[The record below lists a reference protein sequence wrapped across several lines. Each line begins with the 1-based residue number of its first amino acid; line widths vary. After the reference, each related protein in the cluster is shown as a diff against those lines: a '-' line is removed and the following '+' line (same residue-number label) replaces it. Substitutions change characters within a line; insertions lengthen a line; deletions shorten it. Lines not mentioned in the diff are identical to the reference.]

1 MAIGSP
7 IRVVLLADRFEVR
20 GSSAYTL
27 RLAQNLNTYNVA
39 VEIVTP
45 NADVIETELRARLPI
60 RVFPHLQTPVW
71 RGVVRG
77 AVLEHLKEF
86 KPDLIHIQSRQM
98 LPTGNWLARHLNVP
112 LVFTLHGYL
121 ESRERLYF
129 DRSIKRH
136 IICVSRSVRSE
147 LRQRTGIKDEFTS
160 IVHTGVETPAVLD
173 RIPVLSPQKTPVVG
187 TACPLETVKG
197 LPFFLGAAHAIHQ
210 VREDVMFL
218 VAGAGP
224 EEANLRRLVRVLD
237 LTNHVTFVPKLH
249 DYTTSIRAMD
259 IFCLPSLKQGLGTI
273 MLEAMALGKP
283 VIATGVGGVYSVVR
297 DEETGLV
304 VPPSDSARLAERILE
319 LLNDP
324 QEARRLGSA
333 GQDLVH
339 DEFSVEKMVRETVAV
354 YRRILGEPNP
364 TESQPEATPVSQA

>member
-1 MAIGSP
+1 MPIGSP
-7 IRVVLLADRFEVR
+7 IRVALLADRFEVR

-27 RLAQNLNTYNVA
+27 RLAQNLSTFNVSP
-39 VEIVTP
+39 EIVTSD
-45 NADVIETELRARLPI
+45 ADVIENELRGRLPI
-60 RVFPHLQTPVW
+60 RVFPHLRTPIW
-71 RGVVRG
+71 RGVVRS
-77 AVLEHLKEF
+77 AVLKHLKEF
-86 KPDLIHIQSRQM
+86 KPDLIHVQTRQM

-112 LVFTLHGYL
+112 VVFTLHGYL
-121 ESRERLYF
+121 ENRERLYF
-129 DRSIKRH
+129 DRMVQRH

-147 LRQRTGIKDEFTS
+147 LRHRTGIRDDMTS
-160 IVHTGVETPAVLD
+160 IVHTGVETPAVVD
-173 RIPVLSPQKTPVVG
+173 RIPVLSPDKTPVVG

-210 VREDVMFL
+210 VRDDVIFL

-237 LTNHVTFVPKLH
+237 LTNFVTFVPKLH
-249 DYTTSIRAMD
+249 DYKTSIRAMD

-283 VIATGVGGVYSVVR
+283 VIATGVGGVYSVIR

-339 DEFSVEKMVRETVAV
+339 NDFNVEKMVRETVAV
-354 YRRILGEPNP
+354 YRRMLGQPVEP
-364 TESQPEATPVSQA
+364 EPVPSAVPAG

>member
-1 MAIGSP
+1 MANDSV

-27 RLAQNLNTYNVA
+27 RLAQNLGTHNVSA
-39 VEIVTP
+39 EIVTP
-45 NADVIETELRARLPI
+45 DAEVIESELRERLPL
-60 RVFPHLQTPVW
+60 RVFPHLQTPLW
-71 RGVVRG
+71 RNVVRG
-77 AVLEHLKEF
+77 AVLKQLKEF
-86 KPDLIHIQSRQM
+86 KPHLIHIQSRPM
-98 LPTGNWLARHLNVP
+98 LSTGNWLARHLDVP
-112 LVFTLHGYL
+112 IVFTLHGYL
-121 ESRERLYF
+121 ESRERLHF
-129 DRSIKRH
+129 DRSAQRH

-147 LRQRTGIKDEFTS
+147 LRQRTGIREDMTS
-160 IVHTGVETPAVLD
+160 IVHTGVETPAVVD
-173 RIPVLSPQKTPVVG
+173 RIPVLSPTKTPVVG

-210 VREDVMFL
+210 VRDDVIFL

-237 LTNHVTFVPKLH
+237 LTNSVTFVPKLH
-249 DYTTSIRAMD
+249 DYKTSIRAMD

-283 VIATGVGGVYSVVR
+283 VIATGVGGVYSVIR

-319 LLNDP
+319 LLENP
-324 QEARRLGSA
+324 EEARRLGAA
-333 GQDLVH
+333 GQELVH
-339 DEFSVEKMVRETVAV
+339 DEFNVDKMVRETVAV
-354 YRRILGEPNP
+354 YRRMLGKPTVVEPA
-364 TESQPEATPVSQA
+364 EAAVSVG